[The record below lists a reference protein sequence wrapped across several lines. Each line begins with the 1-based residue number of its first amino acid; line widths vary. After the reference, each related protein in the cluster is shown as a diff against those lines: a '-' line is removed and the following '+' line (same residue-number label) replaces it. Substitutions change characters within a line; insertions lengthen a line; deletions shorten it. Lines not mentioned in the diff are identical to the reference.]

1 MPATIRDETW
11 LRRYHPAS
19 EAAHQ
24 MLCLPHAGGSAS
36 FYYPVSRALAPS
48 VEVLSVQYP
57 GRQDRRHEPLI
68 GSVPE
73 LTDQIVAAVRATVDR
88 PLAVFGHSMGATLGF
103 EVVRLL
109 EGAGMQVSVLFVS
122 GRRAPSTPREEPD
135 YRQYT
140 DADIIRELRSLN
152 GTEGNLLHDDE
163 TLQMILPSVRNDYLV
178 IRDYR
183 FVPGPPL
190 RCPVVALNGEEDPKV
205 TAAEA
210 EAWREHTSGPFDLQM
225 FPGGH
230 FYLISQAASVIGT
243 VARHLGVSALS
254 S

>member
-1 MPATIRDETW
+1 
-11 LRRYHPAS
+11 
-19 EAAHQ
+19 

-36 FYYPVSRALAPS
+36 FYYPVSRALAPA
-48 VEVLSVQYP
+48 VEVLAAQYP

-68 GSVPE
+68 GNVPE
-73 LTDQIVAAVRATVDR
+73 LTDQIVAAVEATVDR

-103 EVVRLL
+103 EVVRRL
-109 EGAGMQVSVLFVS
+109 EAAGMPVSVLFVS
-122 GRRAPSTPREEPD
+122 GRRAPSTLREEPD

-152 GTEGNLLHDDE
+152 GTEGNLLDDDE
-163 TLQMILPSVRNDYLV
+163 TVQVILPSVRNDYLV

-190 RCPVVALNGEEDPKV
+190 RCPVVALNGQDDPKV

-210 EAWREHTSGPFDLQM
+210 EAWHEHTSGAFDLRV

-230 FYLISQAASVIGT
+230 FYLVSQAAAVIDT
-243 VARHLGVSALS
+243 VASHLGVPAPTS
-254 S
+254 